1 MCKICAKYFS
11 NQKHILM
18 VFSISSL
25 FVIPSSNTR
34 NHESVALM
42 FLKNSFK
49 ELENLNDLS
58 FLNTILIFDV
68 ELLIWAI
75 KSTFLEFKK
84 KLNLRNCI
92 MVSLNV
98 PYKFQ
103 LSNVHFYPNVLLIVL
118 CMFINTT
125 YGNFLCFFVSMHLN
139 FKHYRHL

>member
-1 MCKICAKYFS
+1 
-11 NQKHILM
+11 M

-49 ELENLNDLS
+49 QLENLNDLS

-84 KLNLRNCI
+84 KLNLRNCT

-98 PYKFQ
+98 P
-103 LSNVHFYPNVLLIVL
+103 
-118 CMFINTT
+118 
-125 YGNFLCFFVSMHLN
+125 
-139 FKHYRHL
+139 